1 MKKLFKLL
9 FLTLTIFTTT
19 FSKENSLEKIQKKGE
34 IIIGLDDTF
43 APMGFKDENGTI
55 IGFDIDLANEV
66 AKRIGVKA
74 TFKPSEW
81 DGIVFALRSKKIDLV
96 WNGMTIT
103 PAREK
108 QILFSE
114 PYFNDDQI
122 VIVKNSSIQTL
133 NDLQSKNIGVQMG
146 STSHFAFEAS
156 KYSKDA
162 KEIKKYSTNVE
173 ALLDLEAGRTDA
185 VIMDAV
191 VGRYY
196 IAKKDGFTVLNEAIA
211 RDKMAVGLRK
221 EDISLKN
228 EIDKTLNDMRA
239 DGTFKDIYTKW
250 FGDK

>member
-43 APMGFKDENGTI
+43 APMGFKDENGNI

-146 STSHFAFEAS
+146 STSYFAFEAS
-156 KYSKDA
+156 KYSKDVN
-162 KEIKKYSTNVE
+162 EIKKYSTNVE
-173 ALLDLEAGRTDA
+173 SLLDLEAGRSDA

-196 IAKKDGFTVLNEAIA
+196 IAKKDGFSVLSEPIA
-211 RDKMAVGLRK
+211 KEKMGVGLRK
-221 EDISLKN
+221 EDVSLKN

-239 DGTFKDIYTKW
+239 DGTFKAIYTKW